1 MAIGMK
7 RTKEYRIS
15 YDNAQKIIRVPVDN
29 VKAEL
34 TFTDFPPLPNLEKA
48 LCHALEN
55 PIECEPLAKQL
66 EPGYSI
72 AIPVGSRV
80 TDWMLGVRDNLGV
93 KLLDHLNEL
102 GIRDEDVTFLYAA
115 GLHAMHN
122 VEERFGPELLGRAKL
137 MLHDPREESSLKYCG
152 VTSRATPVW
161 VNRTVADADFILGFG
176 EISPTTQGGWCGG
189 GKIILPGVAGKDTI
203 EANHALTL
211 MPLNTWGRANTN
223 PMRLDMEE
231 AAELVNLDMKVD
243 ILINSR
249 EEVVAIYAG
258 DFRKEH
264 RAALKEAREIWMTK
278 MDPVDIMIVHPN
290 SERERYLSRSFFGML
305 EASDLATKDGGTII
319 LVLSGTGGWA
329 PPEQIAGESCG
340 PEYLKMP
347 IDELA
352 KRIVRRD
359 GYVRGMVILYSA
371 KRFLEK
377 NRVILVSE
385 GISAGDAKE
394 FGFAAS
400 TRSFDEA
407 LYQALKRHGEDASI
421 AIKFNEGVAWR
432 CCPWVE
438 D

>member
-1 MAIGMK
+1 MAIGLRK
-7 RTKEYRIS
+7 TKDYKIS
-15 YDNAQKIIRVPVDN
+15 FDDEPKTIRVPADN
-29 VKAEL
+29 IKAEI
-34 TFTDFPPLPNLEKA
+34 TFTDFPALPNLEKA
-48 LCHALEN
+48 LFDALEN
-55 PIECEPLAKQL
+55 PIGCEPLSKQMK
-66 EPGYSI
+66 PGYSI

-93 KLLDHLNEL
+93 KLLDYLNKL
-102 GIRDEDVTFLYAA
+102 GIKDEDVTFLYAA
-115 GLHAMHN
+115 GLHDMHK
-122 VEERFGPELLGRAKL
+122 VEERFGSELLARARL
-137 MLHDPREESSLKYCG
+137 LLHDPRNESDLAYCG

-161 VNRTVADADFILGFG
+161 VNRAVADADFILGFG

-203 EANHALTL
+203 EANHAFTL

-231 AAELVNLDMKVD
+231 AAGLVGLDMKID
-243 ILINSR
+243 ILINSH

-264 RAALKEAREIWMTK
+264 RAALVKARKIWMTK
-278 MDPVDIMIVHPN
+278 MDPADITIVHPN
-290 SERERYLSRSFFGML
+290 STRERYLSRSFFGML
-305 EASDLATKDGGTII
+305 EASDLATKDDGTII

-329 PPEQIAGESCG
+329 PPEQIPGESCG
-340 PEYLKMP
+340 PEFLKMP
-347 IDELA
+347 IGELA
-352 KRIVRRD
+352 KRIVRKD

-377 NRVILVSE
+377 NRVILVSK
-385 GISAGDAKE
+385 GISDQDAKE
-394 FGFAAS
+394 FGFAFS
-400 TRSFDEA
+400 TRSFEDA
-407 LYQALKRHGEDASI
+407 LLQAFDRHGEDASI